1 MGGGGG
7 AWERQRVSDFRG
19 SHSEGEE
26 KGNLSGRFRAEVN
39 PWGIRTDGS
48 VCHPFVIPESEAYK
62 NQPQPLRPKNL
73 WKASLS
79 TPGST

>member
-1 MGGGGG
+1 
-7 AWERQRVSDFRG
+7 
-19 SHSEGEE
+19 
-26 KGNLSGRFRAEVN
+26 VN